1 MTEWNSSP
9 LVFALDRS
17 GVAGVH
23 EPSSWAS
30 ASPERFPCPLA
41 NVLSPLPLSIVPLI
55 AHLSVTLVV
64 CAAVSPGA
72 RAHHVGL

>member
-1 MTEWNSSP
+1 M
-9 LVFALDRS
+9 VALDRS

-23 EPSSWAS
+23 QPAPWAS
-30 ASPERFPCPLA
+30 ASSERVLCPPA
-41 NVLSPLPLSIVPLI
+41 TALSPLPLPIVPFI